1 MNGIVPKQ
9 SSAITRN
16 NTSVAPLSSNS
27 SSSLF
32 YQTPLINQL
41 SHPANSN
48 SSASIGSSGSL
59 HHSIYG
65 KDHFNAKRH
74 GGYCNYSDYKSNVC
88 SQLCD
93 YRVLNKENRHGKWR
107 QVRPANMISYNYL
120 IILFITGL
128 AQNCTYWFLQLLLVD
143 AFRTEHGN
151 VRERL
156 LLVRRVY
163 RTGQCH
169 SYYYYSQINILCY

>member
-1 MNGIVPKQ
+1 MFIIQFISPRTQIKP
-9 SSAITRN
+9 
-16 NTSVAPLSSNS
+16 APLVWSFYSSFVRIIYLVVEPLALFS
-27 SSSLF
+27 LFGGSSSLF

-48 SSASIGSSGSL
+48 SSAPIGSSGSL

-93 YRVLNKENRHGKWR
+93 YRVLYKENRHGKWR
-107 QVRPANMISYNYL
+107 QVRPANIISYNYL

-128 AQNCTYWFLQLLLVD
+128 AQNCYLYLLVSS
-143 AFRTEHGN
+143 AII
-151 VRERL
+151 
-156 LLVRRVY
+156 
-163 RTGQCH
+163 
-169 SYYYYSQINILCY
+169 S